1 MMMERKRPKARGRKR
16 RGVGDSFRC
25 VVYDKVVLNASNNP
39 FPAAQYLITCLYMR
53 LGMTDSINL
62 NSHTGDERSHKSNQL
77 LLSGSISPTHP
88 PLPNGTKF
96 TCPTPIPP
104 PGQTHHAHLYLNALM
119 ACSSCHV
126 VHSFIS
132 ASSSCHV
139 PLATGHS
146 HLLKEKSAL
155 RRPLLLLLLL
165 QMPHTSPICPTQ
177 ASHVKA
183 AAVPIRVYPIHISS
197 VCLEAEPPPPQGRK
211 ILIGNIKKNRI

>member
-1 MMMERKRPKARGRKR
+1 MSYSQSSVRVGNQITCLLQMMMERKRPKARGRKR

-104 PGQTHHAHLYLNALM
+104 PGQTHHAHLYL
-119 ACSSCHV
+119 
-126 VHSFIS
+126 SF
-132 ASSSCHV
+132 C
-139 PLATGHS
+139 
-146 HLLKEKSAL
+146 
-155 RRPLLLLLLL
+155 
-165 QMPHTSPICPTQ
+165 TS
-177 ASHVKA
+177 
-183 AAVPIRVYPIHISS
+183 
-197 VCLEAEPPPPQGRK
+197 
-211 ILIGNIKKNRI
+211 IGETPG